1 MGHLNYLQQESSIKY
16 FNFTMKLLPKI
27 TSQILFFFVIT
38 GCDKTNIT
46 VQTVPVIAGTPP
58 IPAEYMSQPKIS
70 ESEVQFIKQI
80 KHN

>member
-1 MGHLNYLQQESSIKY
+1 
-16 FNFTMKLLPKI
+16 MKLLPKI

-58 IPAEYMSQPKIS
+58 IPAEYISQPKIS
-70 ESEVQFIKQI
+70 ESQVQFIKQNEI
-80 KHN
+80 DTKETSQAEQSSKILLSQ